1 MAAKTTESAARKP
14 VGQHVS
20 QTRRVARLRRH
31 ARLRKK
37 IEGTADT
44 PRLVVNR
51 SARHI
56 HVQLVNDLNG
66 TTLAAASSI
75 EADVRAV
82 EGDKKAHSVRVGQLI
97 AERAKAAGIEQVVF
111 DRGGYTYGGR
121 IAALADAAREG
132 GLKF

>member
-1 MAAKTTESAARKP
+1 VGQNVSAA
-14 VGQHVS
+14 
-20 QTRRVARLRRH
+20 RRVARLRRH

-37 IEGTADT
+37 IEGTAET

-51 SARHI
+51 SSRHI
-56 HVQLVNDLNG
+56 HVQLVNDLDG

-82 EGDKKAHSVRVGQLI
+82 DGDKKAHSVRVGQLI

-111 DRGGYTYGGR
+111 DRGGNLYHGR
-121 IAALADAAREG
+121 VAALADAAREA
-132 GLKF
+132 GLEF

>member
-14 VGQHVS
+14 VGQNVS
-20 QTRRVARLRRH
+20 AARRVARLRRH

-37 IEGTADT
+37 IEGTAET

-51 SARHI
+51 SSRHI
-56 HVQLVNDLNG
+56 HVQLVNDLDG

-82 EGDKKAHSVRVGQLI
+82 DGDKKAHSVRVGQLI
-97 AERAKAAGIEQVVF
+97 AERAKAAGIEKVVF